1 MTDPMTRRPAER
13 LDEFLSLVGQTAWKP
28 DADLRMIA
36 EWLPRE
42 LGAEVAIVNGTMKT
56 VELSTSGFSERVLEH
71 LEPML
76 ARLTTGR
83 VASAAMDV
91 GTAQVR
97 LEAVG
102 TELPRRVLVLV
113 SPAPLTRRA
122 AALASH
128 TGGILAALHR
138 ARETDRRTRG
148 YQQKA
153 HQLRMGV
160 LMALQAGDPL
170 LARRMTIGAVPE
182 LLECDRLR
190 VHILRCGKDDRERID
205 QAHQDPSGY
214 HGDGLMVRCPV
225 YDEHLVC
232 LIADRDRDG
241 SGAEATDGLAA
252 VLRDLVADN
261 PHYALGI
268 SGSHPL
274 PATAEA
280 YEQARH
286 ALAVASNTRG
296 RVAGYH
302 GQEPLERLL
311 PRAGAIEWAGS
322 VLGPLAALPELTT
335 EITRL
340 AMHFH
345 RSGVAR
351 ILNVSRN
358 TVTAHLGRA
367 QSALGLNLRDIRCRA
382 TLALALGV
390 AALHPEVGRTSAHA
404 DPPALE
410 ELLRTRPAAEWG
422 RTFLAP
428 LQDARY
434 QPVHHTL
441 RAWIDANA
449 DAQRAARRLGCSR
462 TTVTAHLRTA
472 ERRLTRDLLSSGS
485 GVHDLVHALSLA
497 GDSPL

>member
-1 MTDPMTRRPAER
+1 MTDPMTHRPAEQ

-28 DADLRMIA
+28 DADLQAIA

-42 LGAEVAIVNGTMKT
+42 LGAEVAIVNGAMKT

-76 ARLTTGR
+76 MRLATGR

-102 TELPRRVLVLV
+102 SELPRRVLVLV
-113 SPAPLTRRA
+113 GSAPLTRRA

-138 ARETDRRTRG
+138 ARETDRMTRG

-153 HQLRMGV
+153 HQLRMAV

-170 LARRMTIGAVPE
+170 LARRMTTGAVPE
-182 LLECDRLR
+182 LLDCDRLR
-190 VHILRCGKDDRERID
+190 VHILRCEKDERERIA
-205 QAHQDPSGY
+205 QAYQDPSGY

-232 LIADRDRDG
+232 LIADRDG
-241 SGAEATDGLAA
+241 SGAEAADGLAA

-268 SGSHPL
+268 SSAHPL

-280 YEQARH
+280 YGQARH
-286 ALAVASNTRG
+286 ALAVASNTPG

-311 PRAGAIEWAGS
+311 PRAEAIEWAGS
-322 VLGPLAALPELTT
+322 VLGPLTALPELTT

-351 ILNVSRN
+351 MLNVSRN

-367 QSALGLNLRDIRCRA
+367 QSALGLDLRDVRCRA

-390 AALHPEVGRTSAHA
+390 AALHREVGSIPAQP

-410 ELLRTRPAAEWG
+410 ELLHTRPAAEWG
-422 RTFLAP
+422 RTFLEP
-428 LQDARY
+428 LRDARY
-434 QPVHHTL
+434 HPVHQTL
-441 RAWIDANA
+441 RTWIEANA
-449 DAQRAARRLGCSR
+449 DAQQTARRLGCSR
-462 TTVTAHLRTA
+462 TTVAAHLRTA
-472 ERRLTRDLLSSGS
+472 ERRLTRDLLSTGS
-485 GVHDLVHALSLA
+485 GVHDLVHALHLS
-497 GDSPL
+497 GETPL

>member
-1 MTDPMTRRPAER
+1 MTDPKSPRPAER
-13 LDEFLSLVGQTAWKP
+13 LDEFLCLVGQTAWKP
-28 DADLRMIA
+28 DADLQVIA

-42 LGAEVAIVNGTMKT
+42 LGAEMAIVNGALKT
-56 VELSTSGFSERVLEH
+56 VELSTSGFSERVLER

-76 ARLTTGR
+76 TRLTTGR

-102 TELPRRVLVLV
+102 AELPRRVLVLV
-113 SPAPLTRRA
+113 SPAPLTREA
-122 AALASH
+122 AALASR
-128 TGGILAALHR
+128 TGGIIAVLHR
-138 ARETDRRTRG
+138 ARETDRVIRS

-153 HQLRMGV
+153 HQLRVGV
-160 LMALQAGDPL
+160 IMALQAGDPL
-170 LARRMTIGAVPE
+170 LARRMTAGAVPE
-182 LLECDRLR
+182 LLDCDRLR
-190 VHILRCGKDDRERID
+190 VHILRCEKDERERIA
-205 QAHQDPSGY
+205 QTYQDPSGY

-232 LIADRDRDG
+232 LIADRDG
-241 SGAEATDGLAA
+241 GGAEAADGLAV

-261 PHYALGI
+261 PRYALGI
-268 SGSHPL
+268 SSAHPL

-280 YEQARH
+280 YGQARH
-286 ALAVASNTRG
+286 ALAVASNTLG

-311 PRAGAIEWAGS
+311 PRAAAIEWAGS
-322 VLGPLAALPELTT
+322 VLGPMTALPELTT

-351 ILNVSRN
+351 MLNVSRN

-367 QSALGLNLRDIRCRA
+367 QSALGLDLRDVRCRA

-390 AALHPEVGRTSAHA
+390 AALHREVGLTPAQA

-410 ELLRTRPAAEWG
+410 ELLHTRPAAEWG

-428 LQDARY
+428 LRDDRY
-434 QPVHHTL
+434 HPVHHTL
-441 RAWIDANA
+441 RTWIDTNA
-449 DAQRAARRLGCSR
+449 DAQQAARRLGCSR
-462 TTVTAHLRTA
+462 TTVAAHLRTA

-485 GVHDLVHALSLA
+485 GIHDLVYALHLS
-497 GDSPL
+497 GETPL